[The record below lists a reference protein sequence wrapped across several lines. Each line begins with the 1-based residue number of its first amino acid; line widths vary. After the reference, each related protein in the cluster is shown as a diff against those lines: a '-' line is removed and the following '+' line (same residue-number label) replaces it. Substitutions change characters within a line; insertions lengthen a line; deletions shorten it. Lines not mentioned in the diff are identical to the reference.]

1 MQNNKMKFVGLFVIA
16 LLAIGGT
23 GAVIVLNRQD
33 DTSQVS
39 ETADTSQGAK
49 TQESSD
55 TTSPTDTAV
64 YEDGEYTADG
74 SYRTP
79 GGTETV
85 SVDVTLAAGKI
96 TEVSVDGNG
105 TGDSAKY
112 QSMFKDAIADEV
124 VGKNIDEINVSRV
137 SGSSLTSTGFNNAIE
152 TIKQE
157 ASKSA

>member
-1 MQNNKMKFVGLFVIA
+1 MQNNKTKFVGLFVIA
-16 LLAIGGT
+16 LLAVGGT

-33 DTSQVS
+33 DTSQVA
-39 ETADTSQGAK
+39 ETTNTSQATETMESTDSTPPATTGA
-49 TQESSD
+49 
-55 TTSPTDTAV
+55 

-96 TEVSVDGNG
+96 TEVSVDGDG
-105 TGDSAKY
+105 TGDSARY
-112 QSMFKDAIADEV
+112 QSMFKDTIADEV
-124 VGKNIDEINVSRV
+124 VGKSIDEINVSRV

-157 ASKSA
+157 ASKNA